1 MQEITYSEFNQS
13 VIKHRLSN
21 GLLIT
26 IIPMHHFH
34 KSYAMFTT
42 DFGSIDNQFV
52 PAGQAAPLKVPDG
65 IAHFLEHKMFE
76 KPDHDAFDLFGK
88 LGADSNAFTSFTQ
101 TSYLFSTTSRLNDNL
116 AVLLDFVQDP
126 YFTEQTV
133 AKEQGIIGQE
143 IQMYDDDAGWR
154 LYLGMLGNLY
164 PYDPMHID
172 IAGTV
177 DSISH
182 ITADLLMTTYQ
193 TFYQP
198 SNMNLVISGKVDPE
212 STIKMIEHNQEQHS
226 FQLAPKPER
235 LFQINDPTGHD
246 VIPFRSLT
254 MDVARPKVM
263 VGLRG
268 LNAPANGSSLLHYK
282 LAIDI
287 LLDVLFDD
295 TSDNYLRLYNTEVLD
310 DSFSYN
316 FEMQRDF
323 HFAYFS
329 SDTEQ
334 MERFADE
341 VIAILESADQQIEAA
356 QTRFT
361 GIKNAEIGRLI
372 GLLDSP
378 EAQAN
383 HYGGELFAGAT
394 LMDEIQELRR
404 ITIDDLYDVAKRF
417 IKPEG
422 ISVFQIVPE
431 HQ

>member
-1 MQEITYSEFNQS
+1 MQNSTYSEFNQP
-13 VIKHRLSN
+13 VIKQRLAN
-21 GLLIT
+21 GLLVT
-26 IIPMHHFH
+26 IIPMQGFH

-42 DFGSIDNQFV
+42 DFGSIDNHFV
-52 PAGQAAPLKVPDG
+52 PYGQTDPITVPDG

-101 TSYLFSTTSRLNDNL
+101 TSYLFSTTSHLNENL

-126 YFTEQTV
+126 YFTAQTV

-143 IQMYDDDAGWR
+143 IKMYDDDAGWR

-164 PYDPMHID
+164 PDDPMHID

-177 DSISH
+177 DSISQ
-182 ITADLLMTTYQ
+182 ITAEDLMTTYQ

-198 SNMNLVISGKVDPE
+198 SNMNLVIAGKVD
-212 STIKMIEHNQEQHS
+212 SDATMNLIATNQAQHHFAPAQQPQRI
-226 FQLAPKPER
+226 FQLH
-235 LFQINDPTGHD
+235 DPSGHD

-268 LNAPANGSSLLHYK
+268 LNAPADGKQLLHYK

-316 FEMQRDF
+316 FEMQRSF

-341 VIAILESADQQIEAA
+341 IIAILESADQQIEAA
-356 QTRFT
+356 RTRFT

-383 HYGGELFAGAT
+383 HYGGQLFAGAT
-394 LMDEIQELRR
+394 LMDEINELRK

-417 IKPEG
+417 INPQG

-431 HQ
+431 HR